1 MVYVKKTKK
10 TRSITIDIELLN
22 WLEEKVKAKEFGSVS
37 HGIEKAITRLR
48 EQYEKK
54 EG

>member
-1 MVYVKKTKK
+1 VKK
-10 TRSITIDIELLN
+10 TRSITIDLELLK
-22 WLEEKVKAKEFGSVS
+22 WLEDMVKAKEFGSVS
-37 HGIEKAITRLR
+37 HGIEKAITKLK